1 MDSIFPFPSGTDF
14 VGKADRESR
23 LGRLDNPNGGTDC
36 SPCSATRRCRSGLRD
51 EAEGK
56 QRDHENR
63 TESRA
68 EPEVRIQFPPAES
81 RVRTRLCASRSC
93 ARRGTRFGLPRQKTQ
108 AIVKQACN
116 AIGIFSSDAANP
128 DTARKFYADIQMLTT
143 GVGAPPDPEGLMR
156 QFLSSEIAAK
166 ENKWQRGN
174 ATRWHNEA
182 YDNLFH
188 SAEGEL
194 DPVKRAALFIAMNDM
209 VVEPAWSFLLYVARR
224 CRQFLESSG
233 RH

>member
-68 EPEVRIQFPPAES
+68 EPEVRIQFPRAVSQVRTAIGPPEFPKQAQAPSSTGVPMVRIHLPPADSLSLS
-81 RVRTRLCASRSC
+81 RFCFRTLRTRLFARVWAAGLTTGSAETRQAFHCAPTGGNVSAGPYSSTAVPMMRSVQCHDGPNEVRTRA
-93 ARRGTRFGLPRQKTQ
+93 
-108 AIVKQACN
+108 
-116 AIGIFSSDAANP
+116 
-128 DTARKFYADIQMLTT
+128 
-143 GVGAPPDPEGLMR
+143 
-156 QFLSSEIAAK
+156 
-166 ENKWQRGN
+166 
-174 ATRWHNEA
+174 
-182 YDNLFH
+182 
-188 SAEGEL
+188 
-194 DPVKRAALFIAMNDM
+194 
-209 VVEPAWSFLLYVARR
+209 
-224 CRQFLESSG
+224 
-233 RH
+233 